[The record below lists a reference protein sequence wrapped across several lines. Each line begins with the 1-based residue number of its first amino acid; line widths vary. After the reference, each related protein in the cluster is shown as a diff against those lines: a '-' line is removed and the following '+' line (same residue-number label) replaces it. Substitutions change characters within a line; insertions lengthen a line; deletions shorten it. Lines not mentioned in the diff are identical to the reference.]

1 MKVNINHKTH
11 LCSPLQKNPD
21 RDFKQESIIQINT
34 RHVLCLLNIG
44 FKDIW
49 QSRFY
54 MYSMIWCTLVFFMFV
69 CLGFFVQLENFSL
82 MWRRHHCRWRAA
94 HFDLCSI
101 LMANE
106 QWRFFSVP
114 HLLWHGVS
122 VYNDLFRGPVTL
134 TPNTERSAA
143 ELSLPVLTI
152 RTHNLPLAGR
162 YLWLVIL

>member
-34 RHVLCLLNIG
+34 RHVLCLLNIW

-54 MYSMIWCTLVFFMFV
+54 MYSMIWCTLGFFMFV

-82 MWRRHHCRWRAA
+82 MSSDGSLACHT
-94 HFDLCSI
+94 
-101 LMANE
+101 
-106 QWRFFSVP
+106 FSDTGYP
-114 HLLWHGVS
+114 FIMIISEDPWHSHLIQS
-122 VYNDLFRGPVTL
+122 VRQLSCHYLF
-134 TPNTERSAA
+134 
-143 ELSLPVLTI
+143 
-152 RTHNLPLAGR
+152 
-162 YLWLVIL
+162 